1 MSVLTPST
9 SLPAAFENP
18 SGSLLR
24 PTQMVEHEYEIKV
37 AKDQLQDPRTQDK
50 GAARKRVHELTRQ
63 YETQAPRPVDGET
76 KDSMKKEA
84 DTLLADIQGVMLS
97 QEEMRKNPP
106 GSVDRYRRGEGSKAY
121 KQKILRWKKLQLM
134 LNADQSHP
142 SQWDRDAANIERFRP
157 SGAMDRFRADAQ
169 ITGKMSYGNV
179 PEENWALAFGETNP
193 PTSALNQAIKAQT
206 ASPEVV
212 PSDEKP
218 TKSAPKKVS

>member
-1 MSVLTPST
+1 MSIAAPST
-9 SLPAAFENP
+9 SLPAAFEQP

-24 PTQMVEHEYEIKV
+24 PAQMIEHEHEIKI

-50 GAARKRVHELTRQ
+50 GAARKRVHDLTRQ
-63 YETQAPRPVDGET
+63 YEAQAPRPVDGAT
-76 KDSMKKEA
+76 RDAMAKEA
-84 DTLLADIQGVMLS
+84 DELLADIRSVMLT

-106 GSVDRYRRGEGSKAY
+106 LAVDRYRRGEGSRAY
-121 KQKILRWKKLQLM
+121 KQKILKWKKLKLM

-142 SQWDRDAANIERFRP
+142 SQWDRDAANIEAYRP

-179 PEENWALAFGETNP
+179 PDENWKEVFGSVHP
-193 PTSALNQAIKAQT
+193 PTSALNQVREAQT

-212 PSDEKP
+212 PSDGKP
-218 TKSAPKKVS
+218 TKSAPKKAS